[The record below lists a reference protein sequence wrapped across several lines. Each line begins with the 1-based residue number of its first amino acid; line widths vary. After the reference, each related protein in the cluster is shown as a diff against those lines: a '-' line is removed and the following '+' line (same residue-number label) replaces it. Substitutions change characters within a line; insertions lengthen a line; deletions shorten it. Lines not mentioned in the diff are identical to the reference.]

1 MEKER
6 KVFIRIG
13 EGKSMKKIFCI
24 FILLAFLFSYFNV
37 YVLSEDMKN
46 NDILIFKEAMVTKIE
61 VYDSLLLYERGTVV
75 PLCYINESNYDLDTR
90 NYYNPQENIDRYS
103 SVITGG
109 GSLVDIEYNPDSDY
123 YSRTKL
129 DDFFTVCYKE
139 YNYSKDKLIQKG
151 YGTDEDITMKDIILD
166 VRAYIDFGNYEY
178 KELTFK
184 EYEELNNSNKGNL
197 TFRIK
202 SINFVLDD
210 NEIGKRNEIIYDGV
224 FLYHNYYLN
233 EKETIRWEMDTHLG
247 SIYFNRGELRVH
259 IFNIFYLNN
268 FDPIGTNYSDYA
280 AKNLLSDSF
289 KRYYSE
295 IEGYPVDQ
303 CEFEEKELMTAHL
316 IFLKNTE
323 YNNNKYPDKKD
334 LIDKLKN
341 SNLSTDFPGQVHVFN
356 DPVVDSR
363 IDIIFDDTSP
373 DILQIDSDLPE
384 YPRYFLDNENPLLWN
399 TNYGVRNLVLIRYLN
414 RRIEEIEYIIK
425 YEKKNIGDN
434 DKQLNSLNLDE
445 LSSKYNNMESL
456 DSFLRFSKIYNEQ
469 LYENLDYY
477 NSSKKNI
484 YNTNSKKIDE
494 LIIFTTDLKNKLESE
509 ISIKEGK
516 KQRIQSGVA
525 FLFTAIFGVV
535 GALTAILNYIFLTNS
550 EIKLYG
556 IQATGEVNEIKN
568 NRKMCWFIRIM
579 VFAFILAII
588 LTIILFLQ

>member
-1 MEKER
+1 
-6 KVFIRIG
+6 
-13 EGKSMKKIFCI
+13 
-24 FILLAFLFSYFNV
+24 
-37 YVLSEDMKN
+37 
-46 NDILIFKEAMVTKIE
+46 
-61 VYDSLLLYERGTVV
+61 
-75 PLCYINESNYDLDTR
+75 
-90 NYYNPQENIDRYS
+90 
-103 SVITGG
+103 
-109 GSLVDIEYNPDSDY
+109 
-123 YSRTKL
+123 
-129 DDFFTVCYKE
+129 
-139 YNYSKDKLIQKG
+139 
-151 YGTDEDITMKDIILD
+151 
-166 VRAYIDFGNYEY
+166 
-178 KELTFK
+178 
-184 EYEELNNSNKGNL
+184 
-197 TFRIK
+197 
-202 SINFVLDD
+202 
-210 NEIGKRNEIIYDGV
+210 
-224 FLYHNYYLN
+224 
-233 EKETIRWEMDTHLG
+233 
-247 SIYFNRGELRVH
+247 
-259 IFNIFYLNN
+259 
-268 FDPIGTNYSDYA
+268 
-280 AKNLLSDSF
+280 
-289 KRYYSE
+289 
-295 IEGYPVDQ
+295 
-303 CEFEEKELMTAHL
+303 
-316 IFLKNTE
+316 
-323 YNNNKYPDKKD
+323 
-334 LIDKLKN
+334 
-341 SNLSTDFPGQVHVFN
+341 
-356 DPVVDSR
+356 
-363 IDIIFDDTSP
+363 
-373 DILQIDSDLPE
+373 
-384 YPRYFLDNENPLLWN
+384 
-399 TNYGVRNLVLIRYLN
+399 LN